1 YLGTSFAKHRHCEI
15 ERPPKALSKRKKRM
29 PATLIIPGYKGSEAG
44 HWQRQWLHDDPSALL
59 VEQDDWHYPVLSDW
73 MHALE
78 AKLAENPGAVLVAH
92 SLGCALVAHLASR
105 PSAAHVAGALLVAPA
120 DAETM
125 ARKDSRFQSFAPL
138 PRHELGFPS
147 IVVASRNDE
156 YMSFAKA
163 EALSHLW
170 GSGFVDLGHA
180 GHINVASG
188 FSRWPEGI
196 TLASSLHREPVNNTL
211 SQAA

>member
-1 YLGTSFAKHRHCEI
+1 
-15 ERPPKALSKRKKRM
+15 M

-105 PSAAHVAGALLVAPA
+105 PSAAHVVGALLVAPA

-163 EALSHLW
+163 EALSHVW

-196 TLASSLHREPVNNTL
+196 ILASSLHREPVNNTL

>member
-1 YLGTSFAKHRHCEI
+1 
-15 ERPPKALSKRKKRM
+15 M

-92 SLGCALVAHLASR
+92 SLGCVLVAHLASR
-105 PSAAHVAGALLVAPA
+105 PAAAHVAGALLVAPA

-125 ARKDSRFQSFAPL
+125 ASRDSRFQSFAPL

-147 IVVASRNDE
+147 IVVASRNDD
-156 YMSFAKA
+156 YMRFAKA
-163 EALSHLW
+163 EALANVW

-188 FSRWPEGI
+188 FSRWPEGVI
-196 TLASSLHREPVNNTL
+196 LASSLQREPQKAAS
-211 SQAA
+211 SQAAPLAA

>member
-1 YLGTSFAKHRHCEI
+1 
-15 ERPPKALSKRKKRM
+15 M

-73 MHALE
+73 MYALE
-78 AKLAENPGAVLVAH
+78 ARLAENPGAVLVAH
-92 SLGCALVAHLASR
+92 SLGCALVAHLARR
-105 PSAAHVAGALLVAPA
+105 PSASHVAGALLVAPA

-125 ARKDSRFQSFAPL
+125 ARKDRRFESFAPL
-138 PRHELGFPS
+138 PRQELGFPS

-163 EALSHLW
+163 EALAHVW

-188 FSRWPEGI
+188 FNRWPEGI
-196 TLASSLHREPVNNTL
+196 ILASSLHREPVTDTL

>member
-1 YLGTSFAKHRHCEI
+1 
-15 ERPPKALSKRKKRM
+15 M
-29 PATLIIPGYKGSEAG
+29 PATLLIPGYKGSEAG
-44 HWQRQWLHDDPSALL
+44 HWQCQWLHDDPSALL

-73 MHALE
+73 MHMLE
-78 AKLAENPGAVLVAH
+78 STLAENPGAVLVAH
-92 SLGCALVAHLASR
+92 SLGCVLVAHLASR
-105 PSAAHVAGALLVAPA
+105 PAAAHVAGALLVAPA

-125 ARKDSRFQSFAPL
+125 ARRDSRFQSFAPL

-163 EALSHLW
+163 EALSHVW

-188 FSRWPEGI
+188 FGHWPDGAI
-196 TLASSLHREPVNNTL
+196 LASSLHREPAVNPNL
-211 SQAA
+211 PGGLPAPRPFLPGWAAF